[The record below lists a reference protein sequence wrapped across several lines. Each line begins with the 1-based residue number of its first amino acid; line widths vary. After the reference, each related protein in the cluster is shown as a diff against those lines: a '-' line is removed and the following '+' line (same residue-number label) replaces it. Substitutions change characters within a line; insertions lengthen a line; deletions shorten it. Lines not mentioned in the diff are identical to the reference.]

1 MSSTPPRPPQIF
13 EPDYY
18 QRLYDTEERHWWV
31 LGMREAMVGLL
42 RAPLVGRT
50 QLRVL
55 DAGCG
60 TGYLLEYLKRCYPL
74 AEEPVGI
81 DVSPHALKF
90 CQQRGASALALASV
104 VQTPFPSASFDLIV
118 CIDTLQHLSPAGAD
132 QRAVT
137 EFARLLRPEGLLYL
151 RTNSALGHISLQ
163 GTDPHQYRRYH
174 LATVTTLLTTAG
186 LTVERATY
194 LNALPGAWA
203 MLREYVQGMRP
214 HTTAVS
220 GPGLALRLYPRQLAW
235 VNRVLHGVLRIE
247 AWLVS
252 ALRLTLPFGHAC
264 AFVARRPIEEE
275 GG

>member
-1 MSSTPPRPPQIF
+1 MGSTPLRLPQIF

-18 QRLYDTEERHWWV
+18 QRLYDIEEQHWWA

-42 RAPLVGRT
+42 RAPLAGRT

-74 AEEPVGI
+74 AGEPVGI

-90 CQQRGASALALASV
+90 CQRRGASTLALASV

-132 QRAVT
+132 QRAVA
-137 EFARLLRPEGLLYL
+137 EFARLLRPGGLLYL
-151 RTNSALGHISLQ
+151 RTNSALGHVSLQ

-174 LATVTTLLTTAG
+174 LATVMALLTAAG

-203 MLREYVQGMRP
+203 MLREYVRGVQP
-214 HTTAVS
+214 HATAAS
-220 GPGLALRLYPRQLAW
+220 GPGLALRPYPRQLSW
-235 VNRVLHGVLRIE
+235 VDRVLHGVLRCE
-247 AWLVS
+247 AWLVG
-252 ALRLTLPFGHAC
+252 ALRLNLPFGHAC
-264 AFVARRPIEEE
+264 AFVARQPIEGE